1 MKYVVLADID
11 PEVGADLEDEPE
23 KIQEIIE
30 KWQAHNVIGMYF
42 SLTSRR
48 LTIIVEADNEDEFFD
63 ALHATW
69 VLTLDYPEVYPVV
82 DVDGF
87 PDLLARAGVGQ

>member
-1 MKYVVLADID
+1 MKYIVLSDID
-11 PEVGADLEDEPE
+11 PETGIDVEAQPQ
-23 KIQEIIE
+23 KIQDLID
-30 KWQAHNVIGMYF
+30 KWQAHNLIGMYF

-69 VLTLDYPEVYPVV
+69 LLTLDYPDVYPVV

-87 PDLLARAGVGQ
+87 PDLLRRAGVG